1 MDTRT
6 LIRWQ
11 DLTTEAI
18 ADHARRDAVVVL
30 PMAAIEQHGPHLPL
44 ETDLRIGLG
53 LLDAAATILPSDLEP
68 LVLPPLAIATSAEHT
83 HFAGTLSLTPETA
96 LAVLREIGA
105 GVAHAGF
112 RRLVLANS
120 HGGNT
125 AIMELAALDLRRDH
139 GLLVTKHHYFLQP
152 LPDTI
157 DIPERECRHG
167 LHGGLSETAMM
178 RVLAP
183 TLVQMDRAPDAR
195 SLGED
200 LEGTTGRLGPTGE
213 TAFAW
218 MADDLNPEGVVGAA
232 DRATPELGQALI
244 DHYAE
249 GLAQAITD
257 TAAFPI
263 ERLAR

>member
-1 MDTRT
+1 MDTHN

-11 DLTTEAI
+11 DLTTEAV

-30 PMAAIEQHGPHLPL
+30 PMAAIEQHGAHLPL
-44 ETDLRIGLG
+44 DTDLRIGLG
-53 LLDAAATILPSDLEP
+53 LLDAAAPLLPSDLEP
-68 LVLPPLAIATSAEHT
+68 LVLPPMAIATSAEHT
-83 HFAGTLSLTPETA
+83 HFAGTLSLTPATA
-96 LAVLREIGA
+96 LALLREIGA
-105 GVAHAGF
+105 AVAHAGF

-125 AIMELAALDLRRDH
+125 AIMELAALDLRRDY
-139 GLLVTKHHYFLQP
+139 GLLVSKHHYFLQY
-152 LPDTI
+152 LPDTL
-157 DIPERECRHG
+157 DIPERERRHG
-167 LHGGLSETAMM
+167 LHGGLIETAMM
-178 RVLAP
+178 RMLAP
-183 TLVQMDRAPDAR
+183 TLVQMDRAQDAR

-200 LEGTTGRLGPTGE
+200 LEDTTRRLGPTGE

-218 MADDLNPEGVVGAA
+218 MADDLNPGGVVGAA
-232 DRATPELGQALI
+232 DRATPELGQVLI
-244 DHYAE
+244 DHYAK

>member
-6 LIRWQ
+6 LTRWQ
-11 DLTTEAI
+11 DLTTEAV

-30 PMAAIEQHGPHLPL
+30 PLAAIEQHGPHLPL
-44 ETDLRIGLG
+44 DTDLRIGLG
-53 LLDAAATILPSDLEP
+53 LLDAAAERLPNDLEP
-68 LVLPPLAIATSAEHT
+68 LVLPPMAIATSAEHT
-83 HFAGTLSLTPETA
+83 RFAGTLSLTPETA
-96 LAVLREIGA
+96 LAVLREIGGA
-105 GVAHAGF
+105 VARAGF

-125 AIMELAALDLRRDH
+125 AIMELAALDLRQHH
-139 GLLVTKHHYFLQP
+139 GLLATKHHYFLQP

-157 DIPERECRHG
+157 EIPERERRHG
-167 LHGGLSETAMM
+167 LHGGLIETAMM

-183 TLVQMDRAPDAR
+183 TLVRMDRAQDAR

-200 LEGTTGRLGPTGE
+200 LEATSQCLGPTGE

-218 MADDLNPEGVVGAA
+218 LADDLHPDGVVGAA
-232 DRATPELGQALI
+232 DRATPELGRALI

-249 GLAQAITD
+249 GLARAITD

-263 ERLAR
+263 DRLAR

>member
-1 MDTRT
+1 MDTRN

-11 DLTTEAI
+11 DLTTEAV

-44 ETDLRIGLG
+44 DTDLCIGLG
-53 LLDAAATILPSDLEP
+53 LLDAAAPNLPSNLEP
-68 LVLPPLAIATSAEHT
+68 VVLPPMAIATSTEHT
-83 HFAGTLSLTPETA
+83 RFAGTLNLTPETA

-105 GVAHAGF
+105 AVARAGF
-112 RRLVLANS
+112 RRLLLANS

-157 DIPERECRHG
+157 DIPERERRHG
-167 LHGGLSETAMM
+167 LHGGLIETAMM

-183 TLVQMDRAPDAR
+183 TRVQMDRARDSR
-195 SLGED
+195 SLGEE
-200 LEGTTGRLGPTGE
+200 LEGMTRRLGPTGE

-218 MADDLNPEGVVGAA
+218 MADDLHPSGVVGAA
-232 DRATPELGQALI
+232 DRATPELGQALVT
-244 DHYAE
+244 HYAE
-249 GLAQAITD
+249 GLARAIAD